1 MEWNAFV
8 PISMPK
14 ALNRLCLIQVGRIL
28 VPLSYQFPWEEI
40 EIQIMEGSFFLEL
53 QVISGR
59 VWCSV
64 YKSLTGWL
72 LARGHV
78 GWMDV
83 WRRNEGS
90 AEEEGEEGKA
100 GQTLK
105 FPPPLEK
112 LIRLVCLTLRRSRG
126 AKLAELPFSKL
137 LQDEDGERL
146 LARLA
151 MRSPTDRRVK
161 VKSLIRHHIPLHKLR
176 SLRFRIKTR
185 FPTVTHRVGPPV
197 PVSRPCHLQH
207 VVSSVCIPSASS
219 RASSVSDRSCA
230 RK

>member
-1 MEWNAFV
+1 MEKFQNKLEGMECKCSSFNTQGTESPLSDSGWENF
-8 PISMPK
+8 SF
-14 ALNRLCLIQVGRIL
+14 
-28 VPLSYQFPWEEI
+28 PLSYQFPWEEI
-40 EIQIMEGSFFLEL
+40 EMQIMEGSFFLEL
-53 QVISGR
+53 EVISGR

-90 AEEEGEEGKA
+90 AEEEKREEGKA

-137 LQDEDGERL
+137 LQDEDGGR
-146 LARLA
+146 AG
-151 MRSPTDRRVK
+151 
-161 VKSLIRHHIPLHKLR
+161 R
-176 SLRFRIKTR
+176 SLRCR
-185 FPTVTHRVGPPV
+185 G
-197 PVSRPCHLQH
+197 
-207 VVSSVCIPSASS
+207 
-219 RASSVSDRSCA
+219 A
-230 RK
+230 RCSHKLIAGSKSNL

>member
-1 MEWNAFV
+1 
-8 PISMPK
+8 
-14 ALNRLCLIQVGRIL
+14 
-28 VPLSYQFPWEEI
+28 
-40 EIQIMEGSFFLEL
+40 MEGSFFLEL
-53 QVISGR
+53 EVISGR

-90 AEEEGEEGKA
+90 AEEEREEEKA

-137 LQDEDGERL
+137 LQDEDGGGRGRWRG
-146 LARLA
+146 ARCG
-151 MRSPTDRRVK
+151 
-161 VKSLIRHHIPLHKLR
+161 HKLIAG
-176 SLRFRIKTR
+176 SKSNL
-185 FPTVTHRVGPPV
+185 
-197 PVSRPCHLQH
+197 
-207 VVSSVCIPSASS
+207 
-219 RASSVSDRSCA
+219 
-230 RK
+230 

>member
-1 MEWNAFV
+1 M
-8 PISMPK
+8 
-14 ALNRLCLIQVGRIL
+14 
-28 VPLSYQFPWEEI
+28 
-40 EIQIMEGSFFLEL
+40 
-53 QVISGR
+53 ISGR

-90 AEEEGEEGKA
+90 AEEEKREEGKA

-137 LQDEDGERL
+137 LQDEDGGR
-146 LARLA
+146 AG
-151 MRSPTDRRVK
+151 
-161 VKSLIRHHIPLHKLR
+161 R
-176 SLRFRIKTR
+176 SLRCR
-185 FPTVTHRVGPPV
+185 G
-197 PVSRPCHLQH
+197 
-207 VVSSVCIPSASS
+207 
-219 RASSVSDRSCA
+219 A
-230 RK
+230 RCSHKLIAGSKSNL

>member
-1 MEWNAFV
+1 MEKFQNKLEGMECKCSSFNTQGTESPLSDSGWENF
-8 PISMPK
+8 SF
-14 ALNRLCLIQVGRIL
+14 
-28 VPLSYQFPWEEI
+28 PLSYQYPWEEI

-83 WRRNEGS
+83 WRGNEGS
-90 AEEEGEEGKA
+90 AEEEREEGKA

-137 LQDEDGERL
+137 LQDEDGERAL
-146 LARLA
+146 VP
-151 MRSPTDRRVK
+151 RSTRSQTDRRVK
-161 VKSLIRHHIPLHKLR
+161 VQSLIRHHIPLHTLR
-176 SLRFRIKTR
+176 SLRFKLKHD
-185 FPTVTHRVGPPV
+185 FPR
-197 PVSRPCHLQH
+197 
-207 VVSSVCIPSASS
+207 
-219 RASSVSDRSCA
+219 
-230 RK
+230 